1 MDSWNILLG
10 ENLEMSLEM
19 SISKVFTYS
28 RSSWLNKL
36 DGIVGYYISSH
47 RSNSIF
53 SNRGED
59 FLPVL
64 LKFRFSFLSFSR
76 FYERILRVSLGEER
90 LFHTTRERETL
101 LFRFHLDLIW
111 ERKHKLG
118 LQCLIMAAGRRGGV
132 ACAWRLPT
140 KRIIAEKFLV
150 SIGRD
155 RRAIN

>member
-10 ENLEMSLEM
+10 GLEMSLEM

-28 RSSWLNKL
+28 CSSWLNKL

-53 SNRGED
+53 SNRSED

-90 LFHTTRERETL
+90 LFHTTRERDSSVSL
-101 LFRFHLDLIW
+101 SFRFNL
-111 ERKHKLG
+111 RKETQTRATMFNNGGRSSRRRCVRVTVADETNNCWKIPG
-118 LQCLIMAAGRRGGV
+118 LHRPRPPCY
-132 ACAWRLPT
+132 
-140 KRIIAEKFLV
+140 
-150 SIGRD
+150 
-155 RRAIN
+155 

>member
-10 ENLEMSLEM
+10 GLEMSLEM

-64 LKFRFSFLSFSR
+64 LKFRFSFLLP
-76 FYERILRVSLGEER
+76 ILRTNSPRFSWRREIIP
-90 LFHTTRERETL
+90 HNKRERETL